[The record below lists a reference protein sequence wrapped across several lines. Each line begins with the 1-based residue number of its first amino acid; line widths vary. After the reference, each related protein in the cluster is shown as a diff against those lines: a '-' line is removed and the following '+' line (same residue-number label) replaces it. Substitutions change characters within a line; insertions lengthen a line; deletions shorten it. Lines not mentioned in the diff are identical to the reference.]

1 MNVKLLLYNMEITS
15 TTLIELKRA
24 IEEYSQQD
32 PNITDVIINVQLK
45 ESDNK
50 NFLKFN
56 IKN

>member
-1 MNVKLLLYNMEITS
+1 MKVTTDTLLQI
-15 TTLIELKRA
+15 KKA
-24 IEEYSQQD
+24 IEEHSQLD

-45 ESDNK
+45 EKKNK

>member
-1 MNVKLLLYNMEITS
+1 MKVTTS
-15 TTLIELKRA
+15 TLLEIKKA

-45 ESDNK
+45 EKENK

>member
-1 MNVKLLLYNMEITS
+1 MEIT
-15 TTLIELKRA
+15 TATLIELKRA
-24 IEEYSQQD
+24 IEEHSQQD

-45 ESDNK
+45 ESNNK

>member
-1 MNVKLLLYNMEITS
+1 MEV
-15 TTLIELKRA
+15 TTATLMQIKRA
-24 IEEYSQQD
+24 IEEYSQLD

-45 ESDNK
+45 EKENK

>member
-1 MNVKLLLYNMEITS
+1 MEIT
-15 TTLIELKRA
+15 TATLIELKRA
-24 IEEYSQQD
+24 IEEHSQQD

-45 ESDNK
+45 ETDNK

>member
-1 MNVKLLLYNMEITS
+1 MEITS
-15 TTLIELKRA
+15 RTLIELKRA

-32 PNITDVIINVQLK
+32 SNITDVIINVQLK

>member
-1 MNVKLLLYNMEITS
+1 MEITS

-45 ESDNK
+45 EAENK

>member
-1 MNVKLLLYNMEITS
+1 MNVQLIMYNMKV
-15 TTLIELKRA
+15 TTATLMQIKKA

-32 PNITDVIINVQLK
+32 PNITDVMINVQLK
-45 ESDNK
+45 ETENK

>member
-1 MNVKLLLYNMEITS
+1 MEIT
-15 TTLIELKRA
+15 TATLLELKRA
-24 IEEYSQQD
+24 IEKHSQQD

-45 ESDNK
+45 ETDNK